1 MKGDTKQGGG
11 RTRERFTPSYRADP
25 WRAAQDFRDL
35 YREQVQGK
43 ALVPGCPVVEPRSAP
58 GTQLTFSIFVLN
70 K

>member
-11 RTRERFTPSYRADP
+11 RTRERFTPSCRADP

-43 ALVPGCPVVEPRSAP
+43 ALVPGCPVVEPR
-58 GTQLTFSIFVLN
+58 
-70 K
+70 